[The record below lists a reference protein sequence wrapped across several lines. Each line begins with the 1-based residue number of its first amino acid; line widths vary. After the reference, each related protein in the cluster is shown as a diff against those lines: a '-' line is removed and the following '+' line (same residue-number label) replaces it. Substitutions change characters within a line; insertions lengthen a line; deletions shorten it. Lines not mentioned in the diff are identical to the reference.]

1 MINKLLLKIYN
12 PKALLSIFCLL
23 SLISS
28 GDILPLKAQVKWHE
42 KIMNEKN
49 IETIKPKT
57 KEFELLVIEAD
68 KAEKEQRFED
78 LLQIRREILEKVK
91 IYFGEDHELTGFA
104 NLHLGSTYRNLGEF
118 KNSEIHYQKSI
129 DIFSNKEKP
138 DFKALADARNSLGLL
153 YSEKG
158 LLGKAELELEGALKL
173 KEKIYGQKDILLV
186 STLNNL
192 GLLYKN
198 QNLLNVSEFNFQRAL
213 DILIKNKIFKSE
225 KVSMILL
232 NLGSLY
238 LQKRFTPG
246 KYDYYLYEAES
257 FIKRALEIDEEILGT
272 NHIKTINTK
281 EHLAG
286 LYQENNKFQKAIIIL
301 EEILIARKEILGSE
315 HPDVANT
322 LNNLASNYEGLG
334 MLGKAE
340 ENYKD
345 AQEISEKKLGKYHP
359 LTNQILINLSGI
371 YFEQN
376 RNQNGS
382 NLLKEA
388 LENNLYV
395 IQREAPFLPLD
406 DRPYFLLGYEDDFL
420 ILYSHA
426 ALGKVNPD
434 IALFGRLNKQGLL
447 EEIERKQYKI
457 IKGLT
462 KNNELYS
469 QLKKVNQEL
478 TKFERGSEEWS
489 KKVIIKSNIE
499 KKLYQR
505 IPEYKPRIIDKNQIT
520 EVLSNDSILIE
531 FQSYYKFGK
540 YLYSEN
546 RNLTDIPF
554 PEKGYLAILLKPNGE
569 SKVIDLG
576 KSKKINEYINEAILN
591 IKEFP
596 EKSNELWD
604 LISDSILDPLYE
616 DFKNFKNLYISP
628 DSDINLV
635 PFSALKAP
643 KSNRYLNQ
651 IFNVRLL
658 TTGRELVKINSNS
671 NSNKSIIIAA
681 PEFGKK
687 NNKSLFGDIKRQKN
701 KFPLVEWPTLK
712 GTKKEGL
719 AISKIIEAELV
730 IGKNATEEF
739 IFKNQ
744 NPKILHIASHSYFF
758 NIKEMNAHPMMRSG
772 IVLSGVNNKTNNPNN
787 DGYLTALEF
796 SRLELEGTELVVI
809 SGCDSGR
816 GAIMPS
822 TGDSI
827 YGLKRAISVAGAKS
841 SLLSLWKVSD
851 DGTAKFMEY
860 FYKKIKEGKGKSEAL
875 EETKEFFRKHPN
887 KKLRSPYIWAAFQLS
902 GDWKPIKF

>member
-1 MINKLLLKIYN
+1 
-12 PKALLSIFCLL
+12 
-23 SLISS
+23 
-28 GDILPLKAQVKWHE
+28 
-42 KIMNEKN
+42 MNEKN

-57 KEFELLVIEAD
+57 KEFELLLIEAD

-78 LLQIRREILEKVK
+78 LLQIRREILERVK
-91 IYFGEDHELTGFA
+91 IYFGEDHELAGFA

-138 DFKALADARNSLGLL
+138 NFKALADARNSLGLL

-173 KEKIYGQKDILLV
+173 KEKIYGHNDILLV

-192 GLLYKN
+192 GLIYKN
-198 QNLLNVSEFNFQRAL
+198 QNLHNVSEFNFQRAL

-334 MLGKAE
+334 MLVKAE
-340 ENYKD
+340 ENYKN

-359 LTNQILINLSGI
+359 LTNEILINLSGL
-371 YFEQN
+371 YFKQN
-376 RNQNGS
+376 RDQNGS

-426 ALGKVNPD
+426 SLGKVNPD

-591 IKEFP
+591 VKEFP

-730 IGKNATEEF
+730 MGKNATEEF

-772 IVLSGVNNKTNNPNN
+772 IVLSGVNNKTNSPNN

-875 EETKEFFRKHPN
+875 VETKEFFRKHPN

-902 GDWKPIKF
+902 GDWNPIKF

>member
-1 MINKLLLKIYN
+1 MYN
-12 PKALLSIFCLL
+12 L
-23 SLISS
+23 
-28 GDILPLKAQVKWHE
+28 
-42 KIMNEKN
+42 
-49 IETIKPKT
+49 
-57 KEFELLVIEAD
+57 
-68 KAEKEQRFED
+68 
-78 LLQIRREILEKVK
+78 
-91 IYFGEDHELTGFA
+91 
-104 NLHLGSTYRNLGEF
+104 
-118 KNSEIHYQKSI
+118 
-129 DIFSNKEKP
+129 
-138 DFKALADARNSLGLL
+138 
-153 YSEKG
+153 
-158 LLGKAELELEGALKL
+158 
-173 KEKIYGQKDILLV
+173 
-186 STLNNL
+186 
-192 GLLYKN
+192 
-198 QNLLNVSEFNFQRAL
+198 
-213 DILIKNKIFKSE
+213 
-225 KVSMILL
+225 
-232 NLGSLY
+232 
-238 LQKRFTPG
+238 
-246 KYDYYLYEAES
+246 
-257 FIKRALEIDEEILGT
+257 
-272 NHIKTINTK
+272 
-281 EHLAG
+281 
-286 LYQENNKFQKAIIIL
+286 
-301 EEILIARKEILGSE
+301 
-315 HPDVANT
+315 
-322 LNNLASNYEGLG
+322 
-334 MLGKAE
+334 
-340 ENYKD
+340 
-345 AQEISEKKLGKYHP
+345 YHP

-457 IKGLT
+457 IKGLS
-462 KNNELYS
+462 KNNELYN

-478 TKFERGSEEWS
+478 TKFERGSKEWS

-591 IKEFP
+591 VKEFP

-635 PFSALKAP
+635 PFAALKAP

-687 NNKSLFGDIKRQKN
+687 NNKSIFGDIRRQKD
-701 KFPLVEWPTLK
+701 KFPLVEWPTLS

-730 IGKNATEEF
+730 MGKNATEEF

-758 NIKEMNAHPMMRSG
+758 NIEEMNAHPMMRSG
-772 IVLSGVNNKTNNPNN
+772 IVLSGVNNKTNSPNN

-816 GAIMPS
+816 GAIMPI

-875 EETKEFFRKHPN
+875 VETKEFFRNHPN

>member
-1 MINKLLLKIYN
+1 M
-12 PKALLSIFCLL
+12 
-23 SLISS
+23 
-28 GDILPLKAQVKWHE
+28 
-42 KIMNEKN
+42 
-49 IETIKPKT
+49 
-57 KEFELLVIEAD
+57 
-68 KAEKEQRFED
+68 
-78 LLQIRREILEKVK
+78 
-91 IYFGEDHELTGFA
+91 
-104 NLHLGSTYRNLGEF
+104 
-118 KNSEIHYQKSI
+118 
-129 DIFSNKEKP
+129 
-138 DFKALADARNSLGLL
+138 
-153 YSEKG
+153 
-158 LLGKAELELEGALKL
+158 
-173 KEKIYGQKDILLV
+173 
-186 STLNNL
+186 
-192 GLLYKN
+192 
-198 QNLLNVSEFNFQRAL
+198 
-213 DILIKNKIFKSE
+213 
-225 KVSMILL
+225 
-232 NLGSLY
+232 
-238 LQKRFTPG
+238 
-246 KYDYYLYEAES
+246 
-257 FIKRALEIDEEILGT
+257 
-272 NHIKTINTK
+272 
-281 EHLAG
+281 
-286 LYQENNKFQKAIIIL
+286 
-301 EEILIARKEILGSE
+301 
-315 HPDVANT
+315 
-322 LNNLASNYEGLG
+322 
-334 MLGKAE
+334 
-340 ENYKD
+340 
-345 AQEISEKKLGKYHP
+345 
-359 LTNQILINLSGI
+359 TNQILINLSGI

-406 DRPYFLLGYEDDFL
+406 DRPFFLLGHEDDFL

-434 IALFGRLNKQGLL
+434 IALFGRLNKQGLF

-591 IKEFP
+591 VKEFP

-635 PFSALKAP
+635 PFAALKAP

-730 IGKNATEEF
+730 MGKNATEEF

-758 NIKEMNAHPMMRSG
+758 NIEEMNAHPMMRSG
-772 IVLSGVNNKTNNPNN
+772 IVLSGVNNKTNSPNN

-841 SLLSLWKVSD
+841 SLLSLWKVND

-875 EETKEFFRKHPN
+875 VETKEFFRKHPN

>member
-1 MINKLLLKIYN
+1 M
-12 PKALLSIFCLL
+12 
-23 SLISS
+23 
-28 GDILPLKAQVKWHE
+28 
-42 KIMNEKN
+42 
-49 IETIKPKT
+49 
-57 KEFELLVIEAD
+57 
-68 KAEKEQRFED
+68 
-78 LLQIRREILEKVK
+78 
-91 IYFGEDHELTGFA
+91 
-104 NLHLGSTYRNLGEF
+104 
-118 KNSEIHYQKSI
+118 
-129 DIFSNKEKP
+129 
-138 DFKALADARNSLGLL
+138 
-153 YSEKG
+153 
-158 LLGKAELELEGALKL
+158 
-173 KEKIYGQKDILLV
+173 
-186 STLNNL
+186 
-192 GLLYKN
+192 
-198 QNLLNVSEFNFQRAL
+198 
-213 DILIKNKIFKSE
+213 
-225 KVSMILL
+225 
-232 NLGSLY
+232 
-238 LQKRFTPG
+238 
-246 KYDYYLYEAES
+246 
-257 FIKRALEIDEEILGT
+257 
-272 NHIKTINTK
+272 
-281 EHLAG
+281 
-286 LYQENNKFQKAIIIL
+286 YQENNKFQKAIIIL

-591 IKEFP
+591 VKEFP

-635 PFSALKAP
+635 PFAALKAP

-730 IGKNATEEF
+730 MGKNATEEF

-772 IVLSGVNNKTNNPNN
+772 IVLSGVNNKTNSPNN

-875 EETKEFFRKHPN
+875 VETKEFFRKHPN

-902 GDWKPIKF
+902 GDWNPIKF